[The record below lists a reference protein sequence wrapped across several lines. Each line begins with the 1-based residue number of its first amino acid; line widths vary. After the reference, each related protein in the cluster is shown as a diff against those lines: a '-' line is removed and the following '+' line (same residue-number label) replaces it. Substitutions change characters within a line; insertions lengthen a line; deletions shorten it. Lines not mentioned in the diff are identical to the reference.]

1 MKRLLV
7 DAIFIFIL
15 VALGTSLKDTS
26 TTEIKEDLSNKVQTF
41 EEDIAMH
48 RTLKTPD
55 DTIKLNN
62 IEENKAS
69 SFARDTSNVII
80 DIMDTSLSVVSEVF
94 HGILE

>member
-7 DAIFIFIL
+7 DAFFIFIL
-15 VALGTSLKDTS
+15 VALGSALKDTS
-26 TTEIKEDLSNKVQTF
+26 TNEIKEDLTSKVESF

-48 RTLKTPD
+48 RTIKTPEN
-55 DTIKLNN
+55 TIKLNN

-80 DIMDTSLSVVSEVF
+80 DILDTSLSVVSEVF